1 MCNLPI
7 KNKESANIP
16 NDVSSK
22 CPVQFGVCWQ
32 ENFATSEYIWKS
44 LNKGK
49 CIKSMTYLEK
59 IPYLSNTLFHM
70 HKC

>member
-22 CPVQFGVCWQ
+22 CPVQFGVGWQ

-49 CIKSMTYLEK
+49 CIKSMTY
-59 IPYLSNTLFHM
+59 
-70 HKC
+70 